1 MQGRENNKTESPTGI
16 ISVMFSLLFM
26 IFLSLT
32 ASSQMPDTLK
42 IIREKPEK
50 LLKNLNIHAITQDGF
65 NFWKDKFSGHWA
77 GIDFGLNSLTR
88 ADYTGYSYEF
98 LKNEPIRSYSLSVN
112 PVQQSIGLQRNSN
125 TIGLVTGLGLQWL
138 NYRLDKNTTLEES
151 VSGKVMP
158 KTLFFD
164 DNQKSIFSLYYATL
178 PVLIEF
184 QVPVNHYNNRLFFS
198 AGITGNYRISSNTK
212 IRYRL
217 NKKRENLKTPGD
229 YSLHD
234 LRFNLTTRAGYRNF
248 QVFCNYDLQPL
259 FLKEKGPKVIPL
271 TFGITLLRF

>member
-248 QVFCNYDLQPL
+248 QVFCNYDLQP
-259 FLKEKGPKVIPL
+259 
-271 TFGITLLRF
+271 